1 MADRVGYV
9 LKKFPRLSETFIL
22 RELLGLGDAGL
33 DLTVFS
39 LRQPDPEPAQPE
51 MQRLSADIEYLPWPT
66 RAATLASFRLFA
78 ALRPAE
84 SSQLTRAFCFVDRLP
99 EESRVSSFVQALHLA
114 AVVERKEISHLH
126 AHFMTVAART
136 TYLTHLLVGVPFS
149 VTSHAKDIYRNTVDG
164 AIFQEV
170 ASAASAVVTVCD
182 ANRDYIRRTLLS
194 EEAGRLVR
202 VYNGIEI
209 ATQPS
214 ARGPREPN
222 SVLAVGRLVE
232 KKGFHVLLASCR
244 LLRDKGVDF
253 RCRIVGDG
261 PQRELLES
269 ESRRLGLGQLV
280 EFTGVLTSDAIRELM
295 GRARVLAAPCVI
307 GSDGDRDA
315 LPTVLVEA
323 LAAGLPVVTTPI
335 GGVAE
340 IVSHDEEGLIV
351 SPGEPGELAGAL
363 ERVLSDSVLWARLA
377 AAGPVKAARR
387 FDRSQTLPELAR
399 LFATSEALPV
409 TRELA
414 TR

>member
-164 AIFQEV
+164 GDLPGGRLRGERRRHRVRCEPRLHPPHTAQRGGRP
-170 ASAASAVVTVCD
+170 ARPRLQR
-182 ANRDYIRRTLLS
+182 NRDRDSAQCARAARAELGARRWT
-194 EEAGRLVR
+194 
-202 VYNGIEI
+202 
-209 ATQPS
+209 
-214 ARGPREPN
+214 PR
-222 SVLAVGRLVE
+222 R
-232 KKGFHVLLASCR
+232 
-244 LLRDKGVDF
+244 
-253 RCRIVGDG
+253 
-261 PQRELLES
+261 
-269 ESRRLGLGQLV
+269 
-280 EFTGVLTSDAIRELM
+280 
-295 GRARVLAAPCVI
+295 
-307 GSDGDRDA
+307 
-315 LPTVLVEA
+315 
-323 LAAGLPVVTTPI
+323 
-335 GGVAE
+335 
-340 IVSHDEEGLIV
+340 EEGL
-351 SPGEPGELAGAL
+351 SRAPRFLPT
-363 ERVLSDSVLWARLA
+363 A
-377 AAGPVKAARR
+377 A
-387 FDRSQTLPELAR
+387 
-399 LFATSEALPV
+399 
-409 TRELA
+409 
-414 TR
+414 